1 MQDNGFY
8 TVRFRFA
15 KVRSAKYI
23 SHLDLSR
30 LLARAIRRTD
40 LPVWYTQGFNPHVY
54 MGFSLPLPLGGRA
67 FVNRSICVL
76 LRKSTKI
83 RLCRP

>member
-40 LPVWYTQGFNPHVY
+40 LPVWYTQFQSACVHGL
-54 MGFSLPLPLGGRA
+54 FSAAAAWGGE
-67 FVNRSICVL
+67 
-76 LRKSTKI
+76 
-83 RLCRP
+83 RL